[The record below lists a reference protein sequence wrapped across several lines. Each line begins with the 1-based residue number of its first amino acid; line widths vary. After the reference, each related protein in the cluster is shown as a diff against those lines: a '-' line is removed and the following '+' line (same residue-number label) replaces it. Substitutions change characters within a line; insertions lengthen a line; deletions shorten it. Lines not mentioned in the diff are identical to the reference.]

1 MNLIDASIGADRFP
15 HSIPFGWYSAGRVAE
30 LPTDIGS
37 TVWSFQACG
46 RELVAWHDG
55 AQFRVADAFCP
66 HLGAHLGV
74 GGRVDATPEHAGC
87 IVCPFHEWTFDGSGS
102 NTSIPFSDR
111 TNAKAKLRMYPT
123 SEIDGHLRFW
133 FHPDSSVEPMWEIPC
148 LIDDSMVPCGTAE
161 WTVAS
166 YWQEMA
172 ENSIDMAHFVS
183 IHGSPALGEVVSA
196 TTESGRGDSGAG
208 EPDRGTST
216 IGPIRHVTNKTVYE
230 TPKGLEHGELNID
243 MYGPGTSVTTFALFG
258 TIKLLATN
266 TPIDNGHCTIR
277 MNFFHDGEELSAAI
291 APAFVAEVRR
301 QFEQD
306 VPIWENKRFV
316 ASPALA
322 SYEKPIIEF
331 RVWAAQFYPD
341 DLVPGT
347 KSSELPS

>member
-1 MNLIDASIGADRFP
+1 MSIDASTNAVRFP
-15 HSIPFGWYSAGRVAE
+15 KPIPFGWYSAGRVVD
-30 LPTDIGS
+30 LPWDLIATGDQAGA
-37 TVWSFQACG
+37 VFSFQACG
-46 RELVAWHDG
+46 QELVAWHDG

-87 IVCPFHEWTFDGSGS
+87 IVCPFHEWKFDGTGA
-102 NTSIPFSDR
+102 NTFIPFAER

-123 SEIDGHLRFW
+123 TEIDGHLRFW
-133 FHPDSSVEPMWEIPC
+133 YHPDPAVEPMWEIPT
-148 LIDDSMVPCGTAE
+148 LIDDAMVPCGAAE

-183 IHGSPALGEVVSA
+183 IHGSPGLGEVRSA
-196 TTESGRGDSGAG
+196 VA
-208 EPDRGTST
+208 EPAADGSAN
-216 IGPIRHVTNKTVYE
+216 GPIRHVVNKTVYE
-230 TPKGLEHGELNID
+230 TPKGLEAGELNVD

-258 TIKLLATN
+258 TIKLLSTT

-291 APAFVAEVRR
+291 APAFVKEVKR

-322 SYEKPIIEF
+322 PYEKPITEF
-331 RVWAAQFYPD
+331 RAWATQFYAT
-341 DLVPGT
+341 PGHT
-347 KSSELPS
+347 VSGTV